1 MPKKSTKSLSKR
13 TTLRKKYKAI
23 KKVAEHHK
31 KARKAARKLGIGK
44 RKKNPLKDPG
54 IPRELP
60 LSMRQDFVKEVEF
73 ERLRQLAR
81 NKAKKSDEVP
91 EQVAAAIS
99 GGAKMMELDDKMDQL
114 QAQANVQEKEF
125 EERMELS
132 TKDDNAM
139 LPMKGVDNSR
149 RAFYREFKK
158 VVDLSD
164 VIIQVLDA
172 RDPISC
178 RCLDV
183 ERYVRSINP
192 NKKVFLLLNKIDL
205 IPAEVCEQW
214 LKYFREEIPC
224 VAFKC
229 STQKQSANLGHR
241 PSSTANKSISECLGG
256 DTLLQ
261 LLKNYSRSGDM
272 KRAITVG
279 VVGIPN
285 VGKSS
290 LINSLKRAKATNV
303 GNKPGVTRN
312 IQEVQLD
319 KNVTL
324 LDSPG
329 IVFQDGAGAVLR
341 NAVAID
347 KLDDPI
353 TPVFQIVERVGK
365 KNLMKM
371 YKISNFEDADGFIR
385 NVAMVRGKLKRG
397 GTPDVQSAAK
407 LVLQDWN
414 DGKLPYYTLPPKR
427 SQPQNTKI
435 VSSWSADFD
444 VDSVYAQE
452 KSTVIAG
459 LPSMEDAEQQF
470 VQITASL
477 SPAQMVTEMDE
488 DEENQNVVNKEQV
501 KPAKSQNAF
510 LYNEQGQYNPAQA
523 RALKKKKKKQLDM
536 EVDNDEDFDFDVDWN
551 SNKNIQIEAHPGA
564 YDQLET
570 LDTDNMDQMQ

>member
-1 MPKKSTKSLSKR
+1 
-13 TTLRKKYKAI
+13 
-23 KKVAEHHK
+23 
-31 KARKAARKLGIGK
+31 
-44 RKKNPLKDPG
+44 
-54 IPRELP
+54 
-60 LSMRQDFVKEVEF
+60 
-73 ERLRQLAR
+73 
-81 NKAKKSDEVP
+81 
-91 EQVAAAIS
+91 
-99 GGAKMMELDDKMDQL
+99 
-114 QAQANVQEKEF
+114 
-125 EERMELS
+125 MELS
-132 TKDDNAM
+132 TKDDTEMA
-139 LPMKGVDNSR
+139 PIKGVDTSR

-158 VVDLSD
+158 VVELSD

-172 RDPISC
+172 RDPVSC

-183 ERYVRSINP
+183 ERYVRSVNP

-205 IPAEVCEQW
+205 IPSEVCEAW

-229 STQKQSANLGHR
+229 STQKQTTNLGHK
-241 PSSTANKSISECLGG
+241 PSSTTNKSISECLGG

-279 VVGIPN
+279 IVGIPN

-290 LINSLKRAKATNV
+290 LINSLKRARVATV

-319 KNVTL
+319 KNVQL

-353 TPVFQIVERVGK
+353 TPVFQIVEKVGK
-365 KNLMKM
+365 NSLMKA

-385 NVAMVRGKLKRG
+385 NVAMVRGKLRKG
-397 GTPDVQSAAK
+397 GTPDVYSAAK
-407 LVLQDWN
+407 LILQDWN
-414 DGKLPYYTLPPKR
+414 DGKLPFYTLPPKR
-427 SQPQNTKI
+427 ALPSNTQI
-435 VSSWSADFD
+435 VSNWSADFD

-459 LPSMEDAEQQF
+459 LPTMDESEQQF
-470 VQITASL
+470 VEIAPSQ
-477 SPAQMVTEMDE
+477 PAQMVTEMEEDE
-488 DEENQNVVNKEQV
+488 DDDNNASKAQANVIR
-501 KPAKSQNAF
+501 SQNAV
-510 LYNEQGQYNPAQA
+510 LYSEAGQYNPATA
-523 RALKKKKKKQLDM
+523 RALKKKQKRKQLNM
-536 EVDNDEDFDFDVDWN
+536 EVDTNEDFDFDVDWN
-551 SNKNIQIEAHPGA
+551 SNQIEQHPGA
-564 YDQLET
+564 FDQLGAIQA
-570 LDTDNMDQMQ
+570 DDVDMQ